1 MAKKAKFK
9 RVAVA
14 GQTTDGRNIAPEWL
28 TQAAKNYNREKY
40 GARVNLEHLRS
51 LYPDSAFRAY
61 GDVLSV
67 YAEEVDIDGEKKMAL
82 FADIDPT
89 EDLIKLN
96 KARQKV
102 YTSIELDLD
111 FAGSGEAYLVG
122 LAVTDQPASLGTEY
136 LQFCAGAGANSP
148 LAARKQKQ
156 ANLFSSAI
164 EAEIEFTE
172 EGDKGPSL
180 LEKVKGMFT
189 RRDQA
194 SGEQF
199 ADVHQA
205 VEAVATEVTNLEETT
220 KGKFNELAN
229 TVNELKSAV
238 AKNSVLEKAFNELKT
253 SLERQEDFSHKRDP
267 ATGGDGTTTVSTD
280 C

>member
-14 GQTTDGRNIAPEWL
+14 GQTTDGRTIAPEWL
-28 TQAAKNYNREKY
+28 TQAAKNYNHEKY
-40 GARVNLEHLRS
+40 GARVNLEHFRS
-51 LYPDSAFRAY
+51 IYPDSAFRAY
-61 GDVLSV
+61 GDVRSV
-67 YAEEVDIDGEKKMAL
+67 YAEEVEIDGEKKMAL
-82 FADIDPT
+82 FAEIDPT
-89 EDLIKLN
+89 DDLIKLT

-111 FAGSGEAYLVG
+111 FAGTGEAYLVG
-122 LAVTDQPASLGTEY
+122 LAVTDSPASLGTEY

-205 VEAVATEVTNLEETT
+205 VEAVATEVTNLEEKT

-238 AKNSVLEKAFNELKT
+238 AKNSELEKAFNELKT

-267 ATGGDGTTTVSTD
+267 ATGGDSTTVTTD

>member
-14 GQTTDGRNIAPEWL
+14 GQTTDGRTIAPEWL
-28 TQAAKNYNREKY
+28 TQAAKNYNQEKY
-40 GARVNLEHLRS
+40 GARVNLEHFRS
-51 LYPDSAFRAY
+51 IYPDSAFRAY
-61 GDVLSV
+61 GDVRSV
-67 YAEEVDIDGEKKMAL
+67 YAEEVEIDGEKKMAL
-82 FADIDPT
+82 FAEIDPT
-89 EDLIKLN
+89 DDLIKLT

-111 FAGSGEAYLVG
+111 FAGTGEAYLVG
-122 LAVTDQPASLGTEY
+122 LAVTDSPASLGTEY

-180 LEKVKGMFT
+180 FSRIKELLAPGEKAT
-189 RRDQA
+189 A
-194 SGEQF
+194 EQF
-199 ADVHQA
+199 SDVHQA
-205 VEAVATEVTNLEETT
+205 VEAVAKEVTTISADLQKQFKEQATTITELTSKLEGTE
-220 KGKFNELAN
+220 KELAD
-229 TVNELKSAV
+229 
-238 AKNSVLEKAFNELKT
+238 LKT

>member
-14 GQTTDGRNIAPEWL
+14 GQTTDGRTIAPEWL
-28 TQAAKNYNREKY
+28 TQAAKNYNHEKY
-40 GARVNLEHLRS
+40 GARVNLEHFRS
-51 LYPDSAFRAY
+51 IYPDSAFRAY
-61 GDVLSV
+61 GDVRSV
-67 YAEEVDIDGEKKMAL
+67 YAEEVEIDGEKKMAL
-82 FADIDPT
+82 FAEIDPT
-89 EDLIKLN
+89 DDLIKLT

-111 FAGSGEAYLVG
+111 FAGTGEAYLVG
-122 LAVTDQPASLGTEY
+122 LAVTDSPASLGTEY

-205 VEAVATEVTNLEETT
+205 VEAVATEVTNLEEKT

-238 AKNSVLEKAFNELKT
+238 AKNSELEKAFNELKT

-267 ATGGDGTTTVSTD
+267 ATGGDGTTVTTD

>member
-14 GQTTDGRNIAPEWL
+14 GQTTDGRTIAPEWL
-28 TQAAKNYNREKY
+28 TQAAKNYNHEKY
-40 GARVNLEHLRS
+40 GARVNLEHFRS
-51 LYPDSAFRAY
+51 IYPDSAFRAY
-61 GDVLSV
+61 GDVRSV
-67 YAEEVDIDGEKKMAL
+67 YAEEVEIDGEKKMAL
-82 FADIDPT
+82 FAEIDPT
-89 EDLIKLN
+89 DDLIKLT

-111 FAGSGEAYLVG
+111 FAGTGEAYLVG
-122 LAVTDQPASLGTEY
+122 LAVTDSPASLGTEY

-172 EGDKGPSL
+172 EGDKGQTL

-205 VEAVATEVTNLEETT
+205 VEAVAKEVTTISTDQQKQFKEQAATITELTSKLEGT
-220 KGKFNELAN
+220 
-229 TVNELKSAV
+229 
-238 AKNSVLEKAFNELKT
+238 EKALADLKT

>member
-14 GQTTDGRNIAPEWL
+14 GQTTDGRTIAPEWL

-40 GARVNLEHLRS
+40 GARVNLEHFRS

-61 GDVLSV
+61 GDVRSV
-67 YAEEVDIDGEKKMAL
+67 YAEEVEIDGEKKMAL
-82 FADIDPT
+82 FAEIDPT
-89 EDLIKLN
+89 DDLIKLT

-111 FAGSGEAYLVG
+111 FAGTGEAYLVG
-122 LAVTDQPASLGTEY
+122 LAVTDSPASLGTEY
-136 LQFCAGAGANSP
+136 LQFCAGAGEKSP
-148 LAARKQKQ
+148 LASRKQKP

-164 EAEIEFTE
+164 ETEIELSD

-180 LEKVKGMFT
+180 AERIAALFSSHKKQST
-189 RRDQA
+189 ADL
-194 SGEQF
+194 S
-199 ADVHQA
+199 DVHQA
-205 VEAVATEVTNLEETT
+205 VETVAKEVTTLDADLQKKFTDQAQTITELTSKQDATAKALADLTAKLE
-220 KGKFNELAN
+220 G
-229 TVNELKSAV
+229 
-238 AKNSVLEKAFNELKT
+238 
-253 SLERQEDFSHKRDP
+253 QEDFSHKRQP
-267 ATGGDGTTTVSTD
+267 ATGGDSASIQTD

>member
-14 GQTTDGRNIAPEWL
+14 GQTTDGRTIAPEWL
-28 TQAAKNYNREKY
+28 TQAAKNYNHEKY
-40 GARVNLEHLRS
+40 GARVNLEHFRS
-51 LYPDSAFRAY
+51 IYPDSAFRAY
-61 GDVLSV
+61 GDVRSV
-67 YAEEVDIDGEKKMAL
+67 YAEEVEIDGEKKMAL
-82 FADIDPT
+82 FAEIDPT
-89 EDLIKLN
+89 DDLIKLT

-111 FAGSGEAYLVG
+111 FAGTGEAYLVG
-122 LAVTDQPASLGTEY
+122 LAVTDSPASLGTEY

-205 VEAVATEVTNLEETT
+205 VEAVATEVTNLEEKT

-238 AKNSVLEKAFNELKT
+238 AKNSELEKAFNELKT

-267 ATGGDGTTTVSTD
+267 ATGGDGTSVTTD